1 MNLCLEEKTYPVE
14 IERKSSNKNTYIRV
28 KKDLTILV
36 TTNYFTKEKAIV
48 NLLEENRT
56 KIKSMIEIQEKKCE
70 NNAGFFYLGKKYEIV
85 YVDYCDISLG
95 EERVFMNKTLN
106 QDAWYK
112 KQAQQIF
119 KEHLDTVYNS
129 FTRKIPYP
137 GLRIRKMTTRWG
149 VCNVRTKI
157 ITLNLELIKRD
168 VKYLDY
174 VIVHELSHLIHANHS
189 KEFWSVVEENM
200 PDYKKY
206 RKEMKEF

>member
-36 TTNYFTKEKAIV
+36 TTNYFTKEKTIV
-48 NLLEENRT
+48 NLLEENKL
-56 KIKSMIEIQEKKCE
+56 KIKSMIEIQEKKYE

-95 EERVFMNKTLN
+95 EERVFMNRNLN
-106 QDAWYK
+106 QDTWYK
-112 KQAQQIF
+112 KRAQQIF
-119 KEHLDTVYNS
+119 KEQLDKVYNS
-129 FTRKIPYP
+129 FTRNIPYP
-137 GLRIRKMTTRWG
+137 SLRIRKMTTRWG
-149 VCNVRTKI
+149 VCNIRTKT

-168 VKYLDY
+168 VRYLDY
-174 VIVHELSHLIHANHS
+174 VIAHELSHLIHANHS
-189 KEFWSVVEENM
+189 KEFWSLVEENM